1 MMDRH
6 SPHTTGDSPTEVA
19 ADLREAALAFFPE
32 ATSIGPVPI
41 SDDLARVEDGS
52 GVWCVRRWPA
62 GVPATR
68 VRFVHAVLLE
78 ARRAGLRVVPGVAET
93 SAGERRD
100 VIAAGGRLFDAQGW
114 LPGRPLGRRV
124 VETALS
130 GMRVNLPGTLPGVPL
145 QDLIETVAR
154 FHIASESL
162 ALRVDAPRAPLS
174 AVAASVWRSWSG
186 HRERLRAAAS
196 RNPPVQRWIRVSE
209 RALPA
214 AAAALE
220 AAPEQWT
227 GLSVVGHHDLW
238 PAHVLFSRR
247 DEDERLTGLVD
258 FTDVAA
264 GSPLLDLAHLVA
276 HFGGWSADAAEAAL
290 GTYGAVRAVT
300 PEERRLLPT
309 VVALDLVAEAGWLL
323 VVANEPRG
331 REDPPVS
338 SALRTGA
345 EALLASLEAVT
356 PVVLRGEDK
365 RVPGVRKWVH
375 RARPEPKRP
384 GISGA
389 PDGRAGRRSG
399 NPPGPGSPSRGRSTP
414 MSPSSPRRPRKPGPV

>member
-1 MMDRH
+1 MMNRH
-6 SPHTTGDSPTEVA
+6 SPSTTGESLTEVA
-19 ADLREAALAFFPE
+19 ADLRDAALAFFPE
-32 ATSIGPVPI
+32 ATSLQPVPS

-52 GVWCVRRWPA
+52 GTWCVRRWPA
-62 GVPATR
+62 GIPAAR

-93 SAGERRD
+93 STGERRD
-100 VIAAGGRLFDAQGW
+100 VIAAGGRLYDAQGW

-130 GMRVNLPGTLPGVPL
+130 GTRVNLPGTLPPVPL

-154 FHIASESL
+154 FHVASEPL

-174 AVAASVWRSWSG
+174 AVAAAVWRSWSG

-196 RNPPVQRWIRVSE
+196 RNPPVQRWIRVGE

-214 AAAALE
+214 AGAALE
-220 AAPEQWT
+220 AAPDQWT
-227 GLSVVGHHDLW
+227 GMPVVGHHDLW

-247 DEDERLTGLVD
+247 DDDERLTGLVD
-258 FTDVAA
+258 VSDLAA

-276 HFGGWSADAAEAAL
+276 HFGGWSPDAAEAAL
-290 GTYGAVRAVT
+290 GTYGAIRALT
-300 PEERRLLPT
+300 PEERRLLPA

-323 VVANEPRG
+323 VVANERRG

-365 RVPGVRKWVH
+365 SMPGVRKWVH
-375 RARPEPKRP
+375 RPRPEAGRP
-384 GISGA
+384 AATRGPG
-389 PDGRAGRRSG
+389 GRAGQRSG
-399 NPPGPGSPSRGRSTP
+399 SSPGPAHPSRDRSTP
-414 MSPSSPRRPRKPGPV
+414 VAPSSPRRPRKPDPT